1 MSMSGKKTNEELR
14 RQIIEEAKKETK
26 FVRMDKRVFNNSLAL
41 TLKEHK
47 KTIEALADR

>member
-1 MSMSGKKTNEELR
+1 MQRQKLNEELR

-26 FVRMDKRVFNNSLAL
+26 FVRMNNKIFKHSLTI